1 MTAASDARSQVLA
14 AEPLRTAGPVG
25 GFASGTLESLRD
37 IWAHR
42 ELLGLLTRRE
52 IKARY
57 KDSALGFFWSLMR
70 PLTMLLIY
78 YIAVGKFLGAEQVPG
93 RAGGIPS
100 FAIYIFTGLTG
111 WNLVSEI
118 VTLGTASIIG
128 NSGLVKK
135 VYLPR
140 EVFPLS
146 TTGSALLNFAIQL
159 VILVVATF
167 VVGLPPRVANLLYL
181 PLSFALLVAFG
192 TALALLLSAINVF
205 LRDVQYLVD
214 IAVMVLFWASPIV
227 YSWAQVSSHVKPWL
241 AEIYLANPITLAI
254 LGFQRTFWVA
264 GADSPAPAH
273 LEVRLWIALAVS
285 LVLLWLCQRIFS
297 RLQGNFAQEL

>member
-1 MTAASDARSQVLA
+1 
-14 AEPLRTAGPVG
+14 
-25 GFASGTLESLRD
+25 
-37 IWAHR
+37 
-42 ELLGLLTRRE
+42 
-52 IKARY
+52 
-57 KDSALGFFWSLMR
+57 
-70 PLTMLLIY
+70 
-78 YIAVGKFLGAEQVPG
+78 
-93 RAGGIPS
+93 
-100 FAIYIFTGLTG
+100 
-111 WNLVSEI
+111 
-118 VTLGTASIIG
+118 
-128 NSGLVKK
+128 
-135 VYLPR
+135 
-140 EVFPLS
+140 
-146 TTGSALLNFAIQL
+146 
-159 VILVVATF
+159 VATF
-167 VVGLPPRVANLLYL
+167 VVGQPPRVANLLYL